1 MVKKGERMKK
11 IYQNVEVEILLFD
24 MDIVTLSE
32 NAKDNVGEDIF
43 GNNN

>member
-1 MVKKGERMKK
+1 MKK

-43 GNNN
+43 GNNH